1 MVDGLSLPQSQ
12 EGDWARPHSCK
23 LAWHGPLPVRKRFI
37 RDSVVSKHTQLHV
50 PTPPMFYAMLLFSFR
65 AVIDIQ
71 IGFDEILKSQIKYVL
86 CANYLYTNSYI
97 CRTIHKTFLHL
108 KNICRVWT
116 SSVVWPI
123 VRLIFFQNMADLGFY
138 NSKTFQQPGR
148 VRDLFCIILPN
159 FVKIGHTVAET

>member
-23 LAWHGPLPVRKRFI
+23 LARHGPLPVRKRFI

-71 IGFDEILKSQIKYVL
+71 IGFDEILKSQIKYKF
-86 CANYLYTNSYI
+86 CAQIICTQILTYVELFTKLSYI
-97 CRTIHKTFLHL
+97 
-108 KNICRVWT
+108 
-116 SSVVWPI
+116 
-123 VRLIFFQNMADLGFY
+123 
-138 NSKTFQQPGR
+138 
-148 VRDLFCIILPN
+148 
-159 FVKIGHTVAET
+159 